1 MVGGYFDA
9 GDHLKL
15 LFPLSTSLT
24 FIGIATNEFRDAI
37 KSAGQLDYAK
47 DALRW
52 GADQLMAA
60 HIKPKSF
67 IGQVGDPG
75 SDHAYWG
82 RPEDATNLPRP
93 CYIWDMDSQP
103 ASDLAS
109 AAASALAAASLVFRP
124 TDSAYADKCLEHA
137 KQLYVAASGKEG
149 KYSSSYSAVT
159 YVYNSYTFRDDLAL
173 AAAMLW
179 KATGDKNYLDETKKQ
194 RSKSDFSVESYVNWD
209 AVGPVSAILLK
220 CGGAETTESIS
231 HIQKFLSDWQSCNSN
246 GYKKTSKGL
255 CIAPLGGWGI
265 LRHATSAAFASLLYA
280 KCETDSSKRS
290 AAIQFAKSQVDYAL
304 GSGGRS
310 FVVGYGNNP
319 PTHPHHRAASC
330 PDRPA
335 PCDWNAYNS
344 PAPNPQVIKGALV
357 GGPGGPGDE
366 YADDRNN
373 FQTNEVAVD
382 FNAGFTG
389 ALAGLL
395 ALE

>member
-1 MVGGYFDA
+1 MAGGYFDA

-15 LFPLSTSLT
+15 LFPLSTSLA
-24 FIGIATNEFRDAI
+24 FIGLATNEFRDAI
-37 KSAGQLDYAK
+37 KSAGQLEFAK
-47 DALRW
+47 DAIRW
-52 GADQLMAA
+52 GTDNLMAA
-60 HIKPKSF
+60 HIKPKQF

-75 SDHAYWG
+75 TDHAYWG
-82 RPEDATNLPRP
+82 RPEEQTGPRP
-93 CYIWDMDSQP
+93 CYTWDMTSQP

-124 TDSAYADKCLEHA
+124 TDSAYADKCLQHSKE
-137 KQLYVAASGKEG
+137 LYSAAAGNEG
-149 KYSSSYSAVT
+149 KYSSSYSSVT
-159 YVYNSYTFRDDLAL
+159 YVYNSDTFRDDLAL

-179 KATGDKNYLDETKKQ
+179 KATGDASYLEETKKQ
-194 RSKSDFSVESYVNWD
+194 RAKSDFSQVSYVNWD
-209 AVGPVSAILLK
+209 SVGPVSAILLK
-220 CGGAETTESIS
+220 CGGAETSEATS
-231 HIQKFLSDWQSCNSN
+231 HIEKFLSDWQQCDSN

-255 CIAPLGGWGI
+255 CIAPLGGWGN

-280 KCETDSSKRS
+280 KCETDSSKRN

-319 PTHPHHRAASC
+319 PTHPHHRGASC
-330 PDRPA
+330 PNAPA
-335 PCDWNAYNS
+335 TCDWNAYNS
-344 PAPNPQVIKGALV
+344 AGPNPQTISGALV
-357 GGPGGPGDE
+357 GGPGGPGDD
-366 YADDRNN
+366 YQDDRNN
-373 FQTNEVAVD
+373 FQTNEVAID